1 MNGAPHTVSAL
12 GRVRGA
18 EGPSHQLRA
27 RRSFMDEKF
36 RRQGSDG
43 ARALG
48 HEGSRPPLGYV
59 YRYDPG
65 ITCCAAKASTYSTS
79 GRLYQRPSNE
89 GAGGAGVGSSR
100 SRKARYT
107 RAPMPTINSM

>member
-1 MNGAPHTVSAL
+1 MPRTRSPRSDLCVTRRDLLISCARDGPL
-12 GRVRGA
+12 GTKNYVVRVA
-18 EGPSHQLRA
+18 TE
-27 RRSFMDEKF
+27 
-36 RRQGSDG
+36 

-48 HEGSRPPLGYV
+48 HEGSRSPLGYV
-59 YRYDPG
+59 YRYDQG
-65 ITCCAAKASTYSTS
+65 ITCCAAKASTYSTN

-89 GAGGAGVGSSR
+89 GVGGAGVGSSR